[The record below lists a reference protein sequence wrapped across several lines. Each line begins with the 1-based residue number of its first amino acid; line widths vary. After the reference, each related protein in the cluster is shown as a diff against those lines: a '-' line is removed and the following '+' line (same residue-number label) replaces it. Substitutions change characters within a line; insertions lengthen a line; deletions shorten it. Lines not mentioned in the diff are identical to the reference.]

1 MATLDGQL
9 KLLSLDGGG
18 VRGLSALII
27 LEHLMDRTNRKRKE
41 QGLDPQEPWQMFH
54 LIGGTSTGG
63 YFGYLHSIDPKHRG
77 LPRSLR
83 IIAVMLGRLRMSI
96 ADCRKAYEEISKQ
109 AFTPLHSKAN
119 VVASA
124 FGFWKVGSTF
134 DEKELEKAIKDVIE
148 VSMKH
153 GDSDPYK
160 ALLHENEEADET
172 KRACKVLVACTHEDV
187 TREAIFRSYLHP
199 TKVRTKVFE
208 DCLIWEACRATSAAP
223 SFFPPIEI
231 KGQKF
236 LDGGVLFNNPVQLVY
251 REAQDL
257 WPDEQPLLISIGTG
271 DAPMEEFGKN
281 LVEVVKS
288 LKNIAT
294 ETEKSANNFLEGQGR
309 KMAQEGRY
317 YRFNVP
323 TLGMIGLEEWKAAP
337 KITTLTEMYLDSG
350 DMGVK
355 TAACVQKLSKVVS
368 QIEAAEQ
375 RLKLKWLTARQS
387 SFPLGP
393 QVYHLPAETFIA
405 SCEGWQDTD
414 YPGRYYYYRE
424 TVLKGGY
431 PAGVKVDPQFANGPV
446 RPISNTI
453 ITCRRVVNLQI
464 RGQKRWIAPGSYR
477 VSWIFWFVAGRSCPP
492 STQQLPRTFSPEAGQ
507 ENSICDRYFPP
518 TGEADSSPKPD
529 SGYFYPWNLLCSVG
543 RPKRDKHFLIDEF
556 DVDENPL
563 AARYLLQEG
572 FQEKRID
579 PGYWNT
585 LRNTGW
591 VEVTGPIVDVADDG
605 VLAFVISK
613 QWERHWV
620 GGFSFGGVRLNPV

>member
-1 MATLDGQL
+1 MNPTGLNLPIFRAYPASVKSSVPPLRCL
-9 KLLSLDGGG
+9 SSPLLTRQHEDGGG

-63 YFGYLHSIDPKHRG
+63 
-77 LPRSLR
+77 

-119 VVASA
+119 IVASA
-124 FGFWKVGSTF
+124 FGLWKVGSTF
-134 DEKELEKAIKDVIE
+134 DEKELEKAIKDVIK

-153 GDSDPYK
+153 GDSDPYQ
-160 ALLHENEEADET
+160 ALLHEDEAADET

-271 DAPMEEFGKN
+271 DAPMQVFGKN

-323 TLGMIGLEEWKAAP
+323 TLGAIGLEEWKAAP

-350 DMGVK
+350 DMGAK

-414 YPGRYYYYRE
+414 YPGRYYYYPHRQHDYYMS
-424 TVLKGGY
+424 THRK
-431 PAGVKVDPQFANGPV
+431 PPDPGTKA
-446 RPISNTI
+446 
-453 ITCRRVVNLQI
+453 
-464 RGQKRWIAPGSYR
+464 IAPGSYR

-492 STQQLPRTFSPEAGQ
+492 STQQLPRNFSPEAGR

-518 TGEADSSPKPD
+518 TGEADSSAKPD
-529 SGYFYPWNLLCSVG
+529 SGYAYPWNLLCSVG
-543 RPKRDKHFLIDEF
+543 RPKRDKHFLIEEF

-613 QWERHWV
+613 QWERYWV
-620 GGFSFGGVRLNPV
+620 GGFSFGGVRLNPI